1 MIEVNKFEA
10 LKIGI
15 ASPEKIR
22 SWSYGE
28 VKKPETI
35 NYRTLRPERDGLFC
49 EKIFGPTKD
58 FECACGKYKRVRYK
72 NIICDRCG
80 VEVTRSKVRRERM
93 GHIEL
98 ATPVSHI
105 WYFKG
110 VPSRMGLVLDMSPR
124 DLEEVLYF
132 VSYVVIDKGIAPLE
146 NKQTLSEKEYRQYYE
161 KYGDGFKV
169 GMGAEAIKELLKK
182 IDLEKEIAQISKELE
197 DAQGQKRTRLL
208 KRIDVLDAFYKSG
221 NRPEWMIFDCIP
233 VIPPDLRPMIQLD
246 GGRFATSD
254 LNDLYRRVINRNNRL
269 KKLID
274 LNAPSII
281 IQNEKRMLQEAVDA
295 LFDNGRRGRSVTG
308 AGNRPLKS
316 LSSMLKGKQGR
327 FRQNLLGKRV
337 DYSGRSVI
345 VVGPSLKMYQCG
357 IPKDMALELFKPHV
371 IHELVE
377 RDIAHNIKAAKR
389 LIENKDPKVW
399 DVVEDVIKEH
409 PVLLNR
415 APTLHRLGIQAFE
428 PVLIGGKAIRLHPLV
443 CTAFNADFDGDQM
456 AVHVP
461 LSEEAQAEARILM
474 LGANNILSPKDGT
487 PIVTPSQD
495 MVLGNYYITME
506 KAGLPGEGRVFKD
519 SNEALMAYER
529 RELTLHT
536 RIALPVNSFKH
547 KLFTETQKGKYLVT
561 TVGKIKFNEILPDSF
576 AYINEPT
583 SDNIQNITPNKYFIE
598 QGQNIPEVIKSMPL
612 VKPFAKGILEKII
625 AQIFK
630 RYKTTETSIMLDKLK
645 DLGFKY
651 STLAGITISISDVV
665 TSDKK
670 NEIIAEANKMVEK
683 INKQYNRGL
692 ITNEERF
699 NKVIS
704 TWDAAKGEVQK
715 ELQAKADADM
725 DNPIFMM
732 MHSKARGSISN
743 FTQIAGMRGIM
754 SKPDGTPVEIPI
766 TSNFRE
772 GLSVAEFFLSTHGA
786 RKGSADTAL
795 KTADSGY
802 LTRRL
807 VDVSQD
813 IIVREEDCGTEN
825 GVVVRAFINDK
836 TGEVIERL
844 YDRIL
849 GRYANK
855 KVINPTTKE
864 VICEK
869 LDLITEAIADKIIAA
884 GIEEVEIRTTLTCN
898 TVNGVCR
905 KCYGRN
911 LATGNIVE
919 IGEAV
924 GIMAAQSIGEPG
936 TQLTMRTFHTGGVAG
951 GEDITQ
957 GLPRIQEL
965 FEARIPK
972 GKATIAE
979 INGKVTKIEED
990 HGKYKISIT
999 NDLETKEHVTN
1010 YGSKLR
1016 VEIGDVVTTGDKLT
1030 EGSISSKEL
1039 LAVTDPLTTQEY
1051 ILKEVQHVYRSQAVD
1066 ISDKHVEIIA
1076 KRMISKI
1083 RIVEAGD
1090 TKFLPGSL
1098 VNFNEFT
1105 EGNKEVIISGKKPA
1119 SGKPILLGITKASLE
1134 TDSFLS
1140 AASFQETTR
1149 ILTDASIKG
1158 KVDTLQGLKENVIIG
1173 KLIPAGTGIKAY
1185 KNVEYDLESQFVDE
1199 EPLDKLEDELMD

>member
-1 MIEVNKFEA
+1 M
-10 LKIGI
+10 
-15 ASPEKIR
+15 
-22 SWSYGE
+22 
-28 VKKPETI
+28 
-35 NYRTLRPERDGLFC
+35 
-49 EKIFGPTKD
+49 
-58 FECACGKYKRVRYK
+58 
-72 NIICDRCG
+72 
-80 VEVTRSKVRRERM
+80 
-93 GHIEL
+93 
-98 ATPVSHI
+98 
-105 WYFKG
+105 
-110 VPSRMGLVLDMSPR
+110 
-124 DLEEVLYF
+124 
-132 VSYVVIDKGIAPLE
+132 
-146 NKQTLSEKEYRQYYE
+146 
-161 KYGDGFKV
+161 
-169 GMGAEAIKELLKK
+169 
-182 IDLEKEIAQISKELE
+182 
-197 DAQGQKRTRLL
+197 
-208 KRIDVLDAFYKSG
+208 
-221 NRPEWMIFDCIP
+221 
-233 VIPPDLRPMIQLD
+233 
-246 GGRFATSD
+246 
-254 LNDLYRRVINRNNRL
+254 
-269 KKLID
+269 
-274 LNAPSII
+274 
-281 IQNEKRMLQEAVDA
+281 
-295 LFDNGRRGRSVTG
+295 
-308 AGNRPLKS
+308 
-316 LSSMLKGKQGR
+316 
-327 FRQNLLGKRV
+327 
-337 DYSGRSVI
+337 
-345 VVGPSLKMYQCG
+345 
-357 IPKDMALELFKPHV
+357 
-371 IHELVE
+371 
-377 RDIAHNIKAAKR
+377 
-389 LIENKDPKVW
+389 
-399 DVVEDVIKEH
+399 
-409 PVLLNR
+409 
-415 APTLHRLGIQAFE
+415 
-428 PVLIGGKAIRLHPLV
+428 
-443 CTAFNADFDGDQM
+443 
-456 AVHVP
+456 
-461 LSEEAQAEARILM
+461 
-474 LGANNILSPKDGT
+474 
-487 PIVTPSQD
+487 
-495 MVLGNYYITME
+495 
-506 KAGLPGEGRVFKD
+506 
-519 SNEALMAYER
+519 
-529 RELTLHT
+529 
-536 RIALPVNSFKH
+536 
-547 KLFTETQKGKYLVT
+547 
-561 TVGKIKFNEILPDSF
+561 PDSF

-1030 EGSISSKEL
+1030 EGSISPKEL